1 MVTLKISGLE
11 GNGAFL
17 KSTLAAMLLALTSAP
32 LLAEDAA
39 LPRAQ
44 QELVDAER
52 AFVRL
57 AAERGFRDSFY
68 TWFADDGIAF
78 NPHPFNVRA
87 ALAGQ
92 ASSGGPMGA
101 LWAPVYGDV
110 ADAGDLG
117 WNTGPLVFEGRSGQ
131 PDRHGMFFSVWK
143 RQVDGAWRVVLDV
156 GADTPGAVVP
166 LDTPFQTPHRPAGGA
181 WAAADTGGAV
191 AGLLATEREFLAA
204 AAAGGAGAA
213 YASRLADDARIH
225 RPGVMPVVG
234 RGAFSAWLAG
244 QGSKLRGEPLLADVS
259 RSGDLGY
266 AYGSYELEGASP
278 QAGYFA
284 RVWKRDDAGRW
295 RIAMDTISPLPAGAR
310 PLTAELLKAEEHYA
324 ARQWAEAVAIY
335 QQYVRQTPDNAFAW
349 HRLGTIQIQQG
360 QYPEATGNLEQAVRI
375 GGGVPADFYNLACA
389 YALSGATDKALDN
402 VERAIQAG
410 LKRRQQYESDSDL
423 ASLREL
429 PRFKALM
436 QQLD

>member
-1 MVTLKISGLE
+1 MRMQGLA
-11 GNGAFL
+11 GRGAL
-17 KSTLAAMLLALTSAP
+17 VKSALAAVLLALASAP
-32 LLAEDAA
+32 LRAADVA

-68 TWFADDGIAF
+68 AWFADDGIAF

-101 LWAPVYGDV
+101 VWAPVYGDV

-117 WNTGPLVFEGRSGQ
+117 WNTGPLVFEGRGGQ

-143 RQVDGAWRVVLDV
+143 RQADGGWRVVLDV

-166 LDTPFQTPHRPAGGA
+166 LDTPFQTPHRPGGRA
-181 WAAADTGGAV
+181 EAAAGSGDGV
-191 AGLLATEREFLAA
+191 AGLLAAEREFLAA

-225 RPGVMPVVG
+225 RPGAMPVVG
-234 RGAFSAWLAG
+234 KDAFGAWLAG
-244 QGSKLRGEPLLADVS
+244 QASKLSGEPLLADVS

-266 AYGSYELEGASP
+266 AYGSYELDGASP

-324 ARQWAEAVAIY
+324 ARQWADAVAIY
-335 QQYVRQTPDNAFAW
+335 QQYVRQTPGNAFAW

-360 QYPEATGNLEQAVRI
+360 QYPEAIGNLEQAIRI

-389 YALSGATDKALDN
+389 YAMAGSTDKALDN

-410 LKRRQQYESDSDL
+410 LKRRQQYESDGDL
-423 ASLREL
+423 ASLRES

-436 QQLD
+436 QQLE